1 MPQNLTVLDA
11 ATRFLRTNPE
21 LLDLAVRSASENGI
35 AVEVLLADTVRRVR
49 RSGFEAV
56 AQEEVML
63 GAADR
68 DEPRL
73 TQRIRGSGPATDDS
87 RPCLIVITP
96 GDLRRHGEKQ
106 LLNGVA
112 G

>member
-21 LLDLAVRSASENGI
+21 LLDLALRGAGESGI

-56 AQEEVML
+56 SQEEVIL
-63 GAADR
+63 GTADR
-68 DEPRL
+68 DEARVA
-73 TQRIRGSGPATDDS
+73 QRIRGSGPTADDA
-87 RPCLIVITP
+87 RPRLVVLTS
-96 GDLRRHGEKQ
+96 GDLGRHGEKQ

>member
-1 MPQNLTVLDA
+1 MPQNLNVLDA

-21 LLDLAVRSASENGI
+21 LLDLALRGAGENGI
-35 AVEVLLADTVRRVR
+35 AVEALLADTVRRAR

-56 AQEEVML
+56 SQEDVIL
-63 GAADR
+63 GTAERNKA
-68 DEPRL
+68 RL
-73 TQRIRGSGPATDDS
+73 AERIRRSGPAADDA
-87 RPCLIVITP
+87 RPRLVVLTS
-96 GDLRRHGEKQ
+96 GDLRGHGEEQ